1 GRSGYHFPQPRSK
14 RDFSAQKAGGEAA
27 VLAALEMTV
36 VVVDSV
42 QVSSVFSREILRF
55 AQDDNGCPREK
66 AGTACRAPTNAG
78 ARTVLV
84 GLAGEGVGGEVA
96 AAGGDDREE
105 ATIGRDG
112 EFAKGQAAEN
122 GIGGRLNDCWG
133 IFVRGSMCE
142 KLRDIDPHEIAGF

>member
-1 GRSGYHFPQPRSK
+1 
-14 RDFSAQKAGGEAA
+14 
-27 VLAALEMTV
+27 MTL

-66 AGTACRAPTNAG
+66 AGTACRAPTNAA

-96 AAGGDDREE
+96 AAGGDDREQ
-105 ATIGRDG
+105 ASIWRNGK
-112 EFAKGQAAEN
+112 FAEGQAAEN
-122 GIGGRLNDCWG
+122 GICWRLNPGWW
-133 IFVRGSMCE
+133 IFLGMR
-142 KLRDIDPHEIAGF
+142 